1 MESFNDNRPD
11 NGQKIEVRFPDGKWY
26 IVTYYANEGIDGI
39 IEDEDGDITEIEE
52 YEMLWRSI
60 LTDSN

>member
-1 MESFNDNRPD
+1 MVSFNANRPD

-26 IVTYYANEGIDGI
+26 IVTYYANEGIDGV

-60 LTDSN
+60 FNR